1 MYVCMYIYVCVCMY
15 IRIIYVIDICVYVYM
30 YICINMQNMS
40 LKIPRKSRFKAHQ
53 WRYRCKDGF
62 LSVKPVFRD
71 KMGHIRDIIVY

>member
-1 MYVCMYIYVCVCMY
+1 MY

-30 YICINMQNMS
+30 YICIYVYKYICINMQNMS